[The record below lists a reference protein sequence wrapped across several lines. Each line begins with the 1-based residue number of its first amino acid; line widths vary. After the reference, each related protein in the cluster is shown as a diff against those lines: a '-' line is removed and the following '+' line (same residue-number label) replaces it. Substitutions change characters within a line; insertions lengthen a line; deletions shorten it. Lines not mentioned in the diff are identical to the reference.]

1 MAAESLE
8 IWDNSAGTD
17 YADELLNLDTPQG
30 PIDRVLGATY
40 WVARTQSISPCGV
53 GSTLIKQVQDKAGKK
68 LIGRRIIAVVL
79 MFLAVCLIILAPILA
94 FTSLGT
100 RMQVSTNAI
109 PEPTPTFAPFID
121 TTTPTPTPI
130 ATLVVHNPMPRISAK
145 AFYLVD
151 MDTGNVLANI
161 NGNMAL
167 PMASTTKI
175 MTAILAMQ
183 TGNQNQ
189 MVTINQEAVDE
200 AHLHDGSNARLQ
212 VGEEFPLKDMLY
224 WLMLPSGD
232 DAAVAIA
239 NTLGGGSQA
248 NFVEHMNLLAYRL
261 HLFQT
266 HYADPDGLNWRGSPD
281 HYSSAADLTHLA
293 MYAMQ
298 IPEFAQIVKTTNYS
312 VPATAQHQAH
322 KCINTDNLLTAF
334 PGMLGIKT
342 GHTDAAGWCL
352 VFAAEHNGHR
362 LIGTVLDSPNE
373 TQRDNGV
380 TALLDWGFSMPIA
393 PSTAKTGI
401 MSYC

>member
-1 MAAESLE
+1 M
-8 IWDNSAGTD
+8 
-17 YADELLNLDTPQG
+17 
-30 PIDRVLGATY
+30 
-40 WVARTQSISPCGV
+40 
-53 GSTLIKQVQDKAGKK
+53 
-68 LIGRRIIAVVL
+68 GRRISAIVL
-79 MFLAVCLIILAPILA
+79 FFLSFCLIMLAPILA

-100 RMQVSTNAI
+100 RILVSTGAI
-109 PEPTPTFAPFID
+109 PEVTPTFAPFID
-121 TTTPTPTPI
+121 TMTPTPTPI
-130 ATLVVHNPMPRISAK
+130 PALVVHDAMPHISAK

-151 MDTGNVLANI
+151 MDTGNVLANV

-183 TGNQNQ
+183 TGNPNQ
-189 MVTINQEAVDE
+189 IVTINQEAVDE
-200 AHLHDGSNARLQ
+200 ALLHDGSNAGLQ
-212 VGEEFPLKDMLY
+212 VGEEFQLKDMLY

-239 NTLGGGSQA
+239 DALGGGSQA

-281 HYSSAADLTHLA
+281 HYSSATDLTHLA

-312 VPATAQHQAH
+312 VPATAQHLAH
-322 KCINTDNLLTAF
+322 KCINTDSLLTAF

-362 LIGTVLDSPNE
+362 LIGTVLDSPSE
-373 TQRDNGV
+373 IQRDNDV

-393 PSTAKTGI
+393 PSTAKIGAV
-401 MSYC
+401 SYC

>member
-1 MAAESLE
+1 LVR
-8 IWDNSAGTD
+8 N
-17 YADELLNLDTPQG
+17 
-30 PIDRVLGATY
+30 
-40 WVARTQSISPCGV
+40 
-53 GSTLIKQVQDKAGKK
+53 KAGKK

-79 MFLAVCLIILAPILA
+79 MFLAVCLIILAPLLA

-100 RMQVSTNAI
+100 RVLASTGAI

-121 TTTPTPTPI
+121 PTTPTPTPLP
-130 ATLVVHNPMPRISAK
+130 ALVVHGPMPHIDAT

-151 MDTGNVLANI
+151 MDTDDVLVNI
-161 NGNMAL
+161 NGNKSL

-175 MTAILAMQ
+175 MTALLAIEA
-183 TGNQNQ
+183 GNPNQ
-189 MVTINQEAVDE
+189 MVPINQEAVDE
-200 AHLHDGSNARLQ
+200 ALLHDGSNAGLQ

-224 WLMLPSGD
+224 WLLLPSGD

-239 NTLGGGSQA
+239 NALGGGSQA

-298 IPEFAQIVKTTNYS
+298 IPTFAQIVKTTSFS
-312 VPATAQHQAH
+312 VAATAQHLAH
-322 KCINTDNLLTAF
+322 KCINTDTMLTAY

-362 LIGTVLDSPNE
+362 LIGTILGSPSE
-373 TQRDNGV
+373 AQRNNDV
-380 TALLDWGFSMPIA
+380 TAMLDWGFSLPIA
-393 PSTAKTGI
+393 PSTAQTGI
-401 MSYC
+401 ATYC

>member
-1 MAAESLE
+1 VGQLVTIKFFYSVHQ
-8 IWDNSAGTD
+8 
-17 YADELLNLDTPQG
+17 LLH
-30 PIDRVLGATY
+30 A
-40 WVARTQSISPCGV
+40 
-53 GSTLIKQVQDKAGKK
+53 LIKLAHDKAGKK

-100 RMQVSTNAI
+100 RVLASTGAI
-109 PEPTPTFAPFID
+109 PEPTPTFAPFVD
-121 TTTPTPTPI
+121 TTIPTPTPMP
-130 ATLVVHNPMPRISAK
+130 ALVVHDPMPHISAQ

-151 MDTGNVLANI
+151 MDTGNVLANV

-175 MTAILAMQ
+175 MTAILAIE
-183 TGNQNQ
+183 TGNPNQ
-189 MVTINQEAVDE
+189 IVTINQEAVDE
-200 AHLHDGSNARLQ
+200 ALLHDGSNAGLQ

-239 NTLGGGSQA
+239 DALGGGSQA

-293 MYAMQ
+293 MYG
-298 IPEFAQIVKTTNYS
+298 P
-312 VPATAQHQAH
+312 TA
-322 KCINTDNLLTAF
+322 
-334 PGMLGIKT
+334 
-342 GHTDAAGWCL
+342 
-352 VFAAEHNGHR
+352 
-362 LIGTVLDSPNE
+362 
-373 TQRDNGV
+373 
-380 TALLDWGFSMPIA
+380 A
-393 PSTAKTGI
+393 P
-401 MSYC
+401 